1 MGITATPR
9 SSEAGDETESLGSD
23 LAIFWGL
30 GAAENQ
36 AESTR
41 QQRSRAMLAICL
53 GERTASPGRREWE
66 KGKNSHIYREE
77 AMKRA
82 SKGSVRSEDPETP
95 EVYLSL
101 ANEQT
106 R

>member
-23 LAIFWGL
+23 LAIFRGP

-53 GERTASPGRREWE
+53 QGNAQPHLGGENGRKARTLTYT
-66 KGKNSHIYREE
+66 GKR
-77 AMKRA
+77 
-82 SKGSVRSEDPETP
+82 
-95 EVYLSL
+95 
-101 ANEQT
+101 Q
-106 R
+106 

>member
-1 MGITATPR
+1 
-9 SSEAGDETESLGSD
+9 
-23 LAIFWGL
+23 
-30 GAAENQ
+30 
-36 AESTR
+36 
-41 QQRSRAMLAICL
+41 
-53 GERTASPGRREWE
+53 
-66 KGKNSHIYREE
+66 
-77 AMKRA
+77 MKRA